1 MFIIDQWAERHIS
14 EAQKKGAFDD
24 LPGRGKP
31 LHLEDNLCVPQELRA
46 VYHVLANAGYL
57 PPELM
62 DRKEAIT
69 LSAIMREIAIDDP
82 DYESISKRL
91 RLLELRLQQA
101 GIDTQF
107 LRGSYRSS
115 LSARIGRLESDDE

>member
-1 MFIIDQWAERHIS
+1 MFIIDEWAERHIS

-31 LHLEDNLCVPQELRA
+31 LHLEDNSCVPEELRA

-69 LSAIMREIAIDDP
+69 LSAMMQEIANDHP
-82 DYESISKRL
+82 DYESMSKRL
-91 RLLELRLQQA
+91 TLLELRLQQA

-107 LRGSYRSS
+107 LRGRYRSV
-115 LSARIGRLESDDE
+115 LSARIGRLESDNE

>member
-1 MFIIDQWAERHIS
+1 
-14 EAQKKGAFDD
+14 
-24 LPGRGKP
+24 
-31 LHLEDNLCVPQELRA
+31 
-46 VYHVLANAGYL
+46 
-57 PPELM
+57 M

-69 LSAIMREIAIDDP
+69 LSAIMRENAIDDP

-107 LRGSYRSS
+107 SRGSYRSA
-115 LSARIGRLESDDE
+115 LRARIGRLESDDE

>member
-1 MFIIDQWAERHIS
+1 M
-14 EAQKKGAFDD
+14 
-24 LPGRGKP
+24 
-31 LHLEDNLCVPQELRA
+31 CVPQELRA

-107 LRGSYRSS
+107 LRGSYRSA

>member
-1 MFIIDQWAERHIS
+1 MFIIDEWAERHIS

-31 LHLEDNLCVPQELRA
+31 LHLEDNSCVPEELRA

-69 LSAIMREIAIDDP
+69 LSAMMQEIANDHP
-82 DYESISKRL
+82 DYESMSKRL
-91 RLLELRLQQA
+91 TLLELRLQQA
-101 GIDTQF
+101 SVDTQF
-107 LRGSYRSS
+107 LRGRYRSA